1 MLAAADAYACSRPLT
16 TKSCYQ
22 VDDCCCLGNG
32 SCLGP
37 HDCYVITYYKRKVD
51 ILINEIDTSLL
62 DDFREWTS
70 LRLLVKCGDSLA
82 ESAGR
87 YL

>member
-1 MLAAADAYACSRPLT
+1 MLTAADAYACSRPLP

-22 VDDCCCLGNG
+22 VD
-32 SCLGP
+32 
-37 HDCYVITYYKRKVD
+37 DCYVITYYKRKVD
-51 ILINEIDTSLL
+51 ILINEVDTSLL

-70 LRLLVKCGDSLA
+70 LRLLVKCGDSLS

-87 YL
+87 DL